1 MVTGGD
7 AGAVAF
13 VEEAV
18 DWIPNKLEVMSIVGG
33 VEESKLSLV
42 SLSSC

>member
-13 VEEAV
+13 IEEAV
-18 DWIPNKLEVMSIVGG
+18 DWIPNELEVMSIVGG
-33 VEESKLSLV
+33 VEEAKFSSISK
-42 SLSSC
+42 SSC